1 MKIQLDKLFVLL
13 FISLTSVYFSQKAS
27 VKGKITDQKS
37 ESVYNALV
45 TVSQSTVKAKSDPDG
60 NYELIGIPVSASK
73 TTIEITIKATGY
85 NDFTFN
91 VELEPNQVLEKNIEL
106 TDGVKSFE
114 EAVVIGYGTTRT
126 KDLTGSATVINEKNF
141 TQGSMST
148 PEQLIMGK
156 VSGLKINTNDG
167 APGSGSTLRLR
178 GGTSINASNDPL
190 IVVDGVPLDNGGIAG
205 AANPLSLINPN
216 DIASFVVLKDASATA
231 IYGSRA
237 ANGVILITTKK
248 GSSGNSPLKVIFDT
262 KHSLSTVAKYADV
275 LSGDSLRNLINR
287 IGTPT
292 QQNLLGDANTD
303 WQRVVFRPAYVTDNN
318 VSLTGGIKNF
328 PYRLSFG
335 NRVENGVLLRDQFMR
350 NSVTLNMSPSLLNKN
365 FQLEINNK
373 LVNTRSQF
381 ANRGALG
388 AAYFDPTQPVYSD
401 TSLYGGYYE
410 WLGANGKPNT
420 LASKNPLG
428 LIMQREDQSDVWRY
442 IANAKASYNI
452 PSVRGLKAV
461 VNGGVDLSEGN
472 GYAITPAQSAA
483 GFYTEGSYNAY
494 RSKKANKLVEAYFNY
509 NNSNGTNDQFLVM
522 DLTAGYSY
530 QDWYSASPNWASYN
544 EAQDSIIR
552 QAAAFPF
559 YTKNAMLS
567 YYSRGIFTIKDRYI
581 LNTSLRYDGSSRFSP
596 EARWGLFPSVSAAW
610 VVSDEKFFKNN
621 VKAVNMLKLRAGYG
635 VTGQQDGIGDYAYI
649 SNYFVGDSTAQYIF
663 GLDTFLVYR
672 PSGFDANLKWE
683 QTRSIN
689 LGVDFGI
696 LKDRF
701 SGSIDL
707 YQKITTNLLAVVPV
721 PAGTNFTNEILTNV
735 GSLSNTG
742 IEFSFNAGIFANKNS
757 RFDIMGNASRN
768 INRVIKLSQLEDENS
783 IGVQVGGISG
793 GIGNTVQVHRVNY
806 ATFSYLVYEQIY
818 DNNGAPI
825 QVGQQATIDINND
838 GVVNTSDK
846 WKDIHAYVDRNGD
859 GVININDRYIANKAA
874 ADWFLGLSLNY
885 KYKNWSFG
893 LSMRSE
899 LGGYIYNNIHSN
911 AGTYQSV
918 NGTQGFLNN
927 ISSLYY
933 EDEIQKIATNQLL
946 SDRYLERADFLR
958 LDYFN
963 IGYNFGKL
971 KKLDNKVGLNAS
983 LVINNVFVFTNYSG
997 LDPEIGGGID
1007 NNIYPRPRMYSLN
1020 LSFDF

>member
-1 MKIQLDKLFVLL
+1 MKLQLNKLFVLL
-13 FISLTSVYFSQKAS
+13 FVSMTSVFFSQKAS

-60 NYELIGIPVSASK
+60 NYELVGIPVSSSK
-73 TTIEITIKATGY
+73 TAVEITVKATGY
-85 NDFTFN
+85 NDFTFS

-106 TDGVKSFE
+106 SDGVKSFE
-114 EAVVIGYGTTRT
+114 EAIVIGYGTTRT

-141 TQGSMST
+141 SQGSMST

-156 VSGLKINTNDG
+156 VSGLKIKTHDG

-275 LSGDSLRNLINR
+275 LSGDSMRSLINR
-287 IGTPT
+287 VGTPT

-350 NSVTLNMSPSLLNKN
+350 NSVTLNMSPSFLNKN
-365 FQLEINNK
+365 LQLEVNNK

-401 TSLYGGYYE
+401 TTLYGGYYE
-410 WLGANGKPNT
+410 WLGTNGKPNT
-420 LASKNPLG
+420 LAAKNPLG
-428 LIMQREDQSDVWRY
+428 LIRQREDRSDVWRY

-452 PSVRGLKAV
+452 PGVRGLKAV
-461 VNGGVDLSEGN
+461 VNGGIDLSEGA
-472 GYAITPAQSAA
+472 GFAITPAESAA
-483 GFYTEGSYNAY
+483 GFYTEGSFNAY
-494 RSKKANKLVEAYFNY
+494 RNKKANKLVEAYFNY
-509 NNSNGTNDQFLVM
+509 NNSKGTNDQFLVM

-530 QDWYSASPNWASYN
+530 QDWYSASPNWATYN
-544 EAQDSIIR
+544 EVQDSITR

-581 LNTSLRYDGSSRFSP
+581 LNASLRYDGSSRFSP

-610 VVSDEKFFKNN
+610 VVSDEEFFKNN

-635 VTGQQDGIGDYAYI
+635 ITGQQDGIGDYAYI

-689 LGVDFGI
+689 LGLDFGI

-742 IEFSFNAGIFANKNS
+742 IEFSFNAGVFANKNS

-783 IGVQVGGISG
+783 VGVQVGGISG

-806 ATFSYLVYEQIY
+806 ATFSYLVYEQLY
-818 DNNGAPI
+818 DTNGAPI
-825 QVGQQATIDINND
+825 QVGQQVDFDLNND
-838 GVVNTSDK
+838 GVINASDK
-846 WKDIHAYVDRNGD
+846 WKDIHAYADRNGD
-859 GVININDRYIANKAA
+859 GVINIKDRYIANQAA
-874 ADWFLGLSLNY
+874 PDWFLGLSLNY
-885 KYKNWSFG
+885 QYKNWSFG

-899 LGGYIYNNIHSN
+899 IGGYIYNNIHSN
-911 AGTYQSV
+911 SGTFQSV
-918 NGTQGFLNN
+918 NGTQGFINN

-963 IGYNFGKL
+963 VSYNFGKL
-971 KKLDNKVGLNAS
+971 KAFNNKVGMNATF
-983 LVINNVFVFTNYSG
+983 VVNNIFVFTNYSG

>member
-1 MKIQLDKLFVLL
+1 MKFKLSIFFFFL
-13 FISLTSVYFSQKAS
+13 FILMTGSVISQKAS
-27 VKGKITDQKS
+27 IKGKITDQKS
-37 ESVYNALV
+37 ESVYNALIS
-45 TVSQSTVKAKSDPDG
+45 VSQSTLKTKSDPDG
-60 NYELIGIPVSASK
+60 KYELIGIPVGPSK
-73 TTIEITIKATGY
+73 TTVEVTIKAMGY
-85 NDFTFN
+85 DDFTFT

-114 EAVVIGYGTTRT
+114 EAIVIGYGTTRT

-248 GSSGNSPLKVIFDT
+248 GSSGESPLKVVFDT
-262 KHSLSTVAKYADV
+262 KHSISTVAKYADV
-275 LSGDSLRNLINR
+275 LSGDSLRALINR
-287 IGTPT
+287 IGTPA

-303 WQRVVFRPAYVTDNN
+303 WQRLVFRPAYVTDNN

-335 NRVENGVLLRDQFMR
+335 NRIENGLLLRDQFMR
-350 NSVTLNMSPSLLNKN
+350 NSVTLNLTPSFFDNKL
-365 FQLEINNK
+365 QVEVNNK
-373 LVNTRSQF
+373 LVNTRSFF

-410 WLGANGKPNT
+410 WVGANGNPNT
-420 LASKNPLG
+420 LAAKNPLG
-428 LIMQREDQSDVWRY
+428 LIRQREDQSDVWRF
-442 IANAKASYNI
+442 IGNAKVTYKI
-452 PSVRGLKAV
+452 PFVNGLKAV
-461 VNGGVDLSEGN
+461 VNGGIDQSEGTGATITDSN
-472 GYAITPAQSAA
+472 SASGYFTR
-483 GFYTEGSYNAY
+483 GSYSQY
-494 RSKKANKLVEAYFNY
+494 RSNKGNKLIEAYFNY
-509 NNSNGTNDQFLVM
+509 NNSNGKGNQFLVT

-530 QDWYSASPNWASYN
+530 QDWYSSSPNWAAYN
-544 EAQDSIIR
+544 QAKDSIIGP
-552 QAAAFPF
+552 AAEFPF
-559 YTKNAMLS
+559 YTKNSILS
-567 YYSRGIFTIKDRYI
+567 FYSRGIFTIKDRYI
-581 LNTSLRYDGSSRFSP
+581 LNASLRYDGSSRFSP

-610 VVSDEKFFKNN
+610 VISDERFFKNYM
-621 VKAVNMLKLRAGYG
+621 KKINMLKVRAGYG

-649 SNYFVGDSTAQYIF
+649 SNYFVGTQTAQYIF
-663 GLDTFLVYR
+663 GPDTLLVFR
-672 PSGFDANLKWE
+672 PSGFDANLQWE
-683 QTRSIN
+683 QTSAIN
-689 LGVDFGI
+689 IGLDFGI

-707 YQKITTNLLAVVPV
+707 YQKTTTNLLAVVPV
-721 PAGTNFTNEILTNV
+721 AAGTNFTNEILTNV

-742 IEFSFNAGIFANKNS
+742 IEFSFNAGVFANKNS
-757 RFDIMGNASRN
+757 RLDVMGNASRN

-818 DNNGAPI
+818 DANGAPI

-838 GVVNTSDK
+838 GQITATDK

-885 KYKNWSFG
+885 QYKKWSFG

-911 AGTYQSV
+911 SGTFQSV

-933 EDEIQKIATNQLL
+933 EDEIRKIATNQLL
-946 SDRYLERADFLR
+946 SDRYLEKADFLR
-958 LDYFN
+958 VDYFN
-963 IGYNFGKL
+963 VGYNFGKL
-971 KKLDNKVGLNAS
+971 EIFNDKVGLNAAF
-983 LVINNVFVFTNYSG
+983 VVNNVFVFTNYSG

-1020 LSFDF
+1020 LTFDF

>member
-1 MKIQLDKLFVLL
+1 MKIQLDKFFVLL
-13 FISLTSVYFSQKAS
+13 FVSMTSIFFSQKAS

-60 NYELIGIPVSASK
+60 NYELVGIPISSSK
-73 TTIEITIKATGY
+73 TTVEITIKATGY
-85 NDFTFN
+85 NDLTFT

-114 EAVVIGYGTTRT
+114 EAIVIGYGTTRT

-141 TQGSMST
+141 SQGSMST

-275 LSGDSLRNLINR
+275 LSGDSMRNLINR
-287 IGTPT
+287 VGTPT

-350 NSVTLNMSPSLLNKN
+350 NSVTLNMTPSFLNKN
-365 FQLEINNK
+365 LQLEINNK
-373 LVNTRSQF
+373 LVNTRSNF

-388 AAYFDPTQPVYSD
+388 AAYFDLTQPVYSD
-401 TSLYGGYYE
+401 TTLYGGYNE

-420 LASKNPLG
+420 LAAKNPLG
-428 LIMQREDQSDVWRY
+428 LIRQREDRSDVWRY

-452 PSVRGLKAV
+452 PGVRGLKAV
-461 VNGGVDLSEGN
+461 VNGGMDLSEGT
-472 GYAITPAQSAA
+472 GYAITPAESAS
-483 GFYTEGSYNAY
+483 GFYTEGSFNAY
-494 RSKKANKLVEAYFNY
+494 RNKKANKLVEAYFNY
-509 NNSNGTNDQFLVM
+509 NNSKGTNDQFLVM

-530 QDWYSASPNWASYN
+530 QDWYSASPNWATYN
-544 EAQDSIIR
+544 EAQDSITR

-567 YYSRGIFTIKDRYI
+567 YYSRGIFTIKDRFI
-581 LNTSLRYDGSSRFSP
+581 INGSLRYDGSSRFSP

-610 VVSDEKFFKNN
+610 VVSDEEFFKNN
-621 VKAVNMLKLRAGYG
+621 VKSVNMLKLRAGYG
-635 VTGQQDGIGDYAYI
+635 ITGQQDGIGDYAYI

-683 QTRSIN
+683 QTKSIN
-689 LGVDFGI
+689 FGLDFGI

-742 IEFSFNAGIFANKNS
+742 IEFSFNAGVFAKKNS
-757 RFDIMGNASRN
+757 RLDIMGNASRN

-783 IGVQVGGISG
+783 VGVQVGGISG

-806 ATFSYLVYEQIY
+806 ATFSYLVYEQLY

-825 QVGQQATIDINND
+825 QVGQEATIDINND
-838 GVVNTSDK
+838 GVVNSSDK
-846 WKDIHAYVDRNGD
+846 WKDIHAYADRNGD
-859 GVININDRYIANKAA
+859 GVINIKDRYIANKAA

-885 KYKNWSFG
+885 QYKNWSFG

-899 LGGYIYNNIHSN
+899 IGGYIYNNIHSN
-911 AGTYQSV
+911 SGTFQSV

-933 EDEIQKIATNQLL
+933 EDETQKIATNQLL

-963 IGYNFGKL
+963 VSYNFGKL
-971 KKLDNKVGLNAS
+971 KAFNNKVGMNATF
-983 LVINNVFVFTNYSG
+983 VVNNIFVFTNYSG

>member
-1 MKIQLDKLFVLL
+1 MKLQLDKFFVLL
-13 FISLTSVYFSQKAS
+13 FVLMTSVFFSQKAS

-60 NYELIGIPVSASK
+60 NYELVGIPVSSSK
-73 TTIEITIKATGY
+73 TTVEITIKATGY
-85 NDFTFN
+85 NDLTFT

-141 TQGSMST
+141 SQGSMST

-275 LSGDSLRNLINR
+275 LSGDSMRSLINR
-287 IGTPT
+287 VGTPT

-350 NSVTLNMSPSLLNKN
+350 NSVTLNMSPSFLNKN
-365 FQLEINNK
+365 LQLEVNNK

-401 TSLYGGYYE
+401 TTLYGGYYE
-410 WLGANGKPNT
+410 WLGTNGKPNT
-420 LASKNPLG
+420 LAAKNPLG
-428 LIMQREDQSDVWRY
+428 LIRQREDRSDVWRY

-452 PSVRGLKAV
+452 PGVRGLKAV
-461 VNGGVDLSEGN
+461 VNGGIDLSEGA
-472 GYAITPAQSAA
+472 GFAITPAESAA
-483 GFYTEGSYNAY
+483 GFYTEGSFNAY
-494 RSKKANKLVEAYFNY
+494 RNKKANKLVEAYFNY
-509 NNSNGTNDQFLVM
+509 NNSKGTNDQFLVM

-530 QDWYSASPNWASYN
+530 QDWYSASPNWATYN
-544 EAQDSIIR
+544 EVQDSITR

-581 LNTSLRYDGSSRFSP
+581 LNASLRYDGSSRFSP

-610 VVSDEKFFKNN
+610 VVSDEEFFKNN

-635 VTGQQDGIGDYAYI
+635 ITGQQDGIGDYAYI

-689 LGVDFGI
+689 LGLDFGI

-742 IEFSFNAGIFANKNS
+742 IEFSFNAGVFANKNS

-783 IGVQVGGISG
+783 VGVQVGGISG

-806 ATFSYLVYEQIY
+806 ATFSYLVYEQLY
-818 DNNGAPI
+818 DTNGAPI
-825 QVGQQATIDINND
+825 QVGQQVDFDLNND
-838 GVVNTSDK
+838 GVINASDK
-846 WKDIHAYVDRNGD
+846 WKDIHAYADRNGD
-859 GVININDRYIANKAA
+859 GVINIKDRYIANQAA
-874 ADWFLGLSLNY
+874 PDWFLGLSLNY
-885 KYKNWSFG
+885 QYKNWSFG

-899 LGGYIYNNIHSN
+899 IGGYIYNNIHSN
-911 AGTYQSV
+911 SGTFQSV
-918 NGTQGFLNN
+918 NGTQGFINN

-963 IGYNFGKL
+963 VSYNFGKL
-971 KKLDNKVGLNAS
+971 KVFNNKVGMNATF
-983 LVINNVFVFTNYSG
+983 VVNNIFVFTNYSG

>member
-1 MKIQLDKLFVLL
+1 MKLQLDKFFVLL
-13 FISLTSVYFSQKAS
+13 FVLMTSVFFSQKAS

-60 NYELIGIPVSASK
+60 NYELVGIPVSSSK
-73 TTIEITIKATGY
+73 TTVEITIKATGY
-85 NDFTFN
+85 NDLTFT

-141 TQGSMST
+141 SQGSMST

-275 LSGDSLRNLINR
+275 LSGDSMRSLINR
-287 IGTPT
+287 VGTPT

-350 NSVTLNMSPSLLNKN
+350 NSVTLNMSPSFLNKN
-365 FQLEINNK
+365 LQLEVNNK

-401 TSLYGGYYE
+401 TTLYGGYYE
-410 WLGANGKPNT
+410 WLGTNGKPNT
-420 LASKNPLG
+420 LAAKNPLG
-428 LIMQREDQSDVWRY
+428 LIRQREDRSDVWRY

-452 PSVRGLKAV
+452 PGVRGLKAV
-461 VNGGVDLSEGN
+461 VNGGIDLSEGA
-472 GYAITPAQSAA
+472 GFAITPAESAA
-483 GFYTEGSYNAY
+483 GFYTEGSFNAY
-494 RSKKANKLVEAYFNY
+494 RNKKANKLVEAYFNY
-509 NNSNGTNDQFLVM
+509 NNSKGTNDQFLVM

-530 QDWYSASPNWASYN
+530 QDWYSASPNWATYN
-544 EAQDSIIR
+544 EVQDSITR

-581 LNTSLRYDGSSRFSP
+581 LNASLRYDGSSRFSP
-596 EARWGLFPSVSAAW
+596 EARWGLFPSISAAW
-610 VVSDEKFFKNN
+610 VVSDEEFFKNN

-635 VTGQQDGIGDYAYI
+635 ITGQQDGIGDYAYI

-689 LGVDFGI
+689 LGLDFGI

-742 IEFSFNAGIFANKNS
+742 IEFSFNAGVFANKNS

-783 IGVQVGGISG
+783 VGVQVGGISG

-806 ATFSYLVYEQIY
+806 ATFSYLVYEQLY
-818 DNNGAPI
+818 DTNGAPI
-825 QVGQQATIDINND
+825 QVGQQVDFDLNND
-838 GVVNTSDK
+838 GVINASDK
-846 WKDIHAYVDRNGD
+846 WKDIHAYADRNGD
-859 GVININDRYIANKAA
+859 GVINIKDRYIANQAA
-874 ADWFLGLSLNY
+874 PDWFLGLSLNY
-885 KYKNWSFG
+885 QYKNWSFG

-899 LGGYIYNNIHSN
+899 IGGYIYNNIHSN
-911 AGTYQSV
+911 SGTFQSV
-918 NGTQGFLNN
+918 NGTQGFINN

-963 IGYNFGKL
+963 VSYNFGKL
-971 KKLDNKVGLNAS
+971 KAFNNKVGMNATF
-983 LVINNVFVFTNYSG
+983 VVNNIFVFTNYSG

>member
-1 MKIQLDKLFVLL
+1 MKIQLNKLFFLL
-13 FISLTSVYFSQKAS
+13 FVSMTSVFFSQKAC

-45 TVSQSTVKAKSDPDG
+45 TVSQSTLKAKSDPDG
-60 NYELIGIPVSASK
+60 NYELVGIPVSSSK
-73 TTIEITIKATGY
+73 TAVEITVKATGY
-85 NDFTFN
+85 NDFTFT

-106 TDGVKSFE
+106 SDGVKSFE
-114 EAVVIGYGTTRT
+114 EAIVIGYGTTRT

-141 TQGSMST
+141 SQGSMST

-275 LSGDSLRNLINR
+275 LSGDSMRNLINR
-287 IGTPT
+287 VGTPT

-350 NSVTLNMSPSLLNKN
+350 NSVTLNMSPSFLNKN
-365 FQLEINNK
+365 LQLEVNNK

-401 TSLYGGYYE
+401 TTLYGGYNE

-420 LASKNPLG
+420 LAAKNPLG
-428 LIMQREDQSDVWRY
+428 LIRQREDRSDVWRY

-452 PSVRGLKAV
+452 PGVRGLKAV
-461 VNGGVDLSEGN
+461 VNGGIDLSEGA
-472 GYAITPAQSAA
+472 GYAITPAESAA
-483 GFYTEGSYNAY
+483 GFYTEGSFNAY
-494 RSKKANKLVEAYFNY
+494 RNKKANKLVEAYFNY
-509 NNSNGTNDQFLVM
+509 NNSKGTNDQFLVM

-530 QDWYSASPNWASYN
+530 QDWYSASPNWATYN
-544 EAQDSIIR
+544 EVQDSITR

-559 YTKNAMLS
+559 FTKNAMLS

-581 LNTSLRYDGSSRFSP
+581 LNASLRYDGSSRFSP

-610 VVSDEKFFKNN
+610 VVSDEEFFKNN

-635 VTGQQDGIGDYAYI
+635 ITGQQDGIGDYAYI

-689 LGVDFGI
+689 LGLDFGI

-742 IEFSFNAGIFANKNS
+742 IEFSFNAGVFANKNS

-783 IGVQVGGISG
+783 VGVQVGGISG

-806 ATFSYLVYEQIY
+806 ATFSYLVYEQLY
-818 DNNGAPI
+818 DTNGAPI
-825 QVGQQATIDINND
+825 QVGQQVDFDLNND
-838 GVVNTSDK
+838 GVINASDK
-846 WKDIHAYVDRNGD
+846 WKDIHAYADRNGD
-859 GVININDRYIANKAA
+859 GVINIKDRYIANQAA
-874 ADWFLGLSLNY
+874 PDWFLGLSLNY
-885 KYKNWSFG
+885 QYKNWSFG

-899 LGGYIYNNIHSN
+899 IGGYIYNNIHSN
-911 AGTYQSV
+911 SGTFQSV
-918 NGTQGFLNN
+918 NGTQGFINN

-963 IGYNFGKL
+963 VSYNFGKL
-971 KKLDNKVGLNAS
+971 KAFNNKVGMNATF
-983 LVINNVFVFTNYSG
+983 VVNNIFVFTNYSG

>member
-365 FQLEINNK
+365 LQLEINNK

-971 KKLDNKVGLNAS
+971 KILNNKVGLNAS

>member
-1 MKIQLDKLFVLL
+1 M
-13 FISLTSVYFSQKAS
+13 SMTSVFYSQKAS
-27 VKGKITDQKS
+27 VKGKISDQKS

-45 TVSQSTVKAKSDPDG
+45 SVSQSTVKAKSDPDG
-60 NYELIGIPVSASK
+60 NYELVGIPVGTSK
-73 TTIEITIKATGY
+73 TTIEITVKATGY
-85 NDFTFN
+85 NDLTFT

-275 LSGDSLRNLINR
+275 LSGDSMRNLINR

-318 VSLTGGIKNF
+318 VSLTGGIKNL

-350 NSVTLNMSPSLLNKN
+350 NSVTLNMSPSFLNKN
-365 FQLEINNK
+365 LQFEINNK
-373 LVNTRSQF
+373 LVNTRSNF

-401 TSLYGGYYE
+401 TTLYGGYYE

-420 LASKNPLG
+420 LAAKNPLG
-428 LIMQREDQSDVWRY
+428 LIMQREDRSDVWRY
-442 IANAKASYNI
+442 IANAKATYNI
-452 PSVRGLKAV
+452 PGVRGLKAV
-461 VNGGVDLSEGN
+461 INGGIDLSEGN
-472 GYAITPAQSAA
+472 GFAVTPAVSAA
-483 GFYTEGSYNAY
+483 GFYTEGSYNTY
-494 RSKKANKLVEAYFNY
+494 RNKKANKLVEAYFNY
-509 NNSNGTNDQFLVM
+509 NNSKGTNDQFLVM

-581 LNTSLRYDGSSRFSP
+581 VNASLRYDGSSRFSP
-596 EARWGLFPSVSAAW
+596 ESRWGLFPSVSAAW
-610 VVSDEKFFKNN
+610 VVSDEDFFKNN
-621 VKAVNMLKLRAGYG
+621 VKSVNMLKLRAGYG
-635 VTGQQDGIGDYAYI
+635 ITGQQDGIGDYAYI

-663 GLDTFLVYR
+663 GLDTFLVFR

-701 SGSIDL
+701 SGSVDL

-757 RFDIMGNASRN
+757 RLDIMGNASRN

-783 IGVQVGGISG
+783 VGVQVGGISG

-818 DNNGAPI
+818 DDNGAPI
-825 QVGQQATIDINND
+825 QVGQQATIDVNND

-846 WKDIHAYVDRNGD
+846 WKDIHAYVDRNDD
-859 GVININDRYIANKAA
+859 GVINIKDRYISNQAA
-874 ADWFLGLSLNY
+874 PDWFLGLSLNY
-885 KYKNWSFG
+885 QYKNWSFG

-911 AGTYQSV
+911 SGTFQSV

-963 IGYNFGKL
+963 VGYNFGKL
-971 KKLDNKVGLNAS
+971 KVFDNKVGLNAT

>member
-1 MKIQLDKLFVLL
+1 MKLQLNKLFVLL
-13 FISLTSVYFSQKAS
+13 FVSMTSVFFSQKAS

-60 NYELIGIPVSASK
+60 NYELVGIPVSSSK
-73 TTIEITIKATGY
+73 TAVEITVKATGY
-85 NDFTFN
+85 NDFTFT

-106 TDGVKSFE
+106 SDGVKSFE
-114 EAVVIGYGTTRT
+114 EAIVIGYGTTRT

-141 TQGSMST
+141 SQGSMST

-275 LSGDSLRNLINR
+275 LSGDSMRNLINR
-287 IGTPT
+287 VGTPT

-350 NSVTLNMSPSLLNKN
+350 NSVTLNMSPSFLNKN
-365 FQLEINNK
+365 LQLEINNK

-401 TSLYGGYYE
+401 TTLYGGYYE
-410 WLGANGKPNT
+410 WLGTNGKPNT
-420 LASKNPLG
+420 LAAKNPLG
-428 LIMQREDQSDVWRY
+428 LIMQREDRSDVWRY

-452 PSVRGLKAV
+452 PGVRGLKAV
-461 VNGGVDLSEGN
+461 VNGGIDLSEGA
-472 GYAITPAQSAA
+472 GYAITPAESAA
-483 GFYTEGSYNAY
+483 GFYTEGSFNAY
-494 RSKKANKLVEAYFNY
+494 RNKKANKLVEAYFNY
-509 NNSNGTNDQFLVM
+509 NNSKGTNDQFLVM

-530 QDWYSASPNWASYN
+530 QDWYSASPNWATYN
-544 EAQDSIIR
+544 EAQDSITR

-559 YTKNAMLS
+559 YTKNSMLS

-581 LNTSLRYDGSSRFSP
+581 LNASLRYDGSSRFSP

-610 VVSDEKFFKNN
+610 VVSDEEFFKNN

-635 VTGQQDGIGDYAYI
+635 ITGQQDGIGDYAYI

-663 GLDTFLVYR
+663 GLDTFLVFR

-689 LGVDFGI
+689 LGLDFGI

-742 IEFSFNAGIFANKNS
+742 IEFSFNAGVFANKNS

-768 INRVIKLSQLEDENS
+768 INRVLKLSQLEDENS
-783 IGVQVGGISG
+783 VGVQVGGISG

-806 ATFSYLVYEQIY
+806 ATFSYLVYEQLY
-818 DNNGAPI
+818 DANGAPI

-838 GVVNTSDK
+838 GQITATDK
-846 WKDIHAYVDRNGD
+846 WKDIHAYADRNGD
-859 GVININDRYIANKAA
+859 GVINIKDRYIANQAA
-874 ADWFLGLSLNY
+874 PDWFLGLSLNY
-885 KYKNWSFG
+885 QYKNWSFG

-899 LGGYIYNNIHSN
+899 IGGYIYNNIHSN
-911 AGTYQSV
+911 SGTFQSV
-918 NGTQGFLNN
+918 NGTQGFINN

-963 IGYNFGKL
+963 VSYNFGKL
-971 KKLDNKVGLNAS
+971 KAFNNKVGMNATF
-983 LVINNVFVFTNYSG
+983 VVNNVFVFTNYSG

>member
-1 MKIQLDKLFVLL
+1 KIIASIFIVILL
-13 FISLTSVYFSQKAS
+13 SIVGNAQTTVISGS
-27 VKGKITDQKS
+27 VKDPLGKPVFNATIVLEGKNVGARTDDEGKFKFTATGSGTFTLSCRFVDFESLS
-37 ESVYNALV
+37 EQIELKGGTV
-45 TVSQSTVKAKSDPDG
+45 TVG
-60 NYELIGIPVSASK
+60 
-73 TTIEITIKATGY
+73 
-85 NDFTFN
+85 FTFN
-91 VELEPNQVLEKNIEL
+91 KNPKGLNEVVL
-106 TDGVKSFE
+106 
-114 EAVVIGYGTTRT
+114 IGYGTTRT
-126 KDLTGSATVINEKNF
+126 KDLTGSAVVINEKNF

-237 ANGVILITTKK
+237 ANGVILITTKR
-248 GSSGNSPLKVIFDT
+248 GSSGKTPLKVIFDS

-275 LSGDSLRNLINR
+275 LSGDSLRSLVMRRGN
-287 IGTPT
+287 PT
-292 QQNLLGDANTD
+292 QQALLGTANTD
-303 WQRVVFRPAYVTDNN
+303 WQREVFRPAYVTDNN
-318 VSLTGGIKNF
+318 VSLTGGIEGL

-335 NRVENGVLLRDQFMR
+335 NRLENGVLTRDQFQR
-350 NSVTLNMSPSLLNKN
+350 NSLSLSLTPSFFKDIV
-365 FQLEINNK
+365 QLEVNNK
-373 LVNTRSQF
+373 LVNTRSFF

-401 TSLYGGYYE
+401 TTTYGGYFE
-410 WLGANGKPNT
+410 WIGANGKPNT
-420 LASKNPLG
+420 LAAKNPLG
-428 LIMQREDQSDVWRY
+428 LIKQREDQSDVWRL
-442 IANAKASYNI
+442 IGNAKVTFEI
-452 PSVRGLKAV
+452 PFVNGLKAV
-461 VNGGVDLSEGN
+461 VNGGIDQSEGTGATITDSN
-472 GYAITPAQSAA
+472 SASGYFTR
-483 GFYTEGSYNAY
+483 GSYSQY
-494 RSKKANKLVEAYFNY
+494 RSNKGNKLFEAYFNY
-509 NNSNGTNDQFLVM
+509 NNSNGKGNQFLVT

-530 QDWYSASPNWASYN
+530 QDWYSSSPNWAAYN
-544 EAQDSIIR
+544 QAKDSIIGP
-552 QAAAFPF
+552 AAEFPF
-559 YTKNAMLS
+559 YTKNSILS
-567 YYSRGIFTIKDRYI
+567 FYSRGIFTFKDRYI
-581 LNTSLRYDGSSRFSP
+581 LNASLRYDGSSRFSP

-610 VVSDEKFFKNN
+610 VISDESFFKNYM
-621 VKAVNMLKLRAGYG
+621 KKINMLKVRAGYG

-649 SNYFVGDSTAQYIF
+649 SNYFVGTQTAQYIF
-663 GLDTFLVYR
+663 GPDTLLVFR

-683 QTRSIN
+683 QTSAIN
-689 LGVDFGI
+689 IGLDFGI

-707 YQKITTNLLAVVPV
+707 YQKTTTNLLAVVPV
-721 PAGTNFTNEILTNV
+721 AAGTNFTNEILTNV
-735 GSLSNTG
+735 GSLRNTG
-742 IEFSFNAGIFANKNS
+742 IEFSFNAGVFANKNS
-757 RFDIMGNASRN
+757 RLDVMGNASRN

-818 DNNGAPI
+818 DANGAPI
-825 QVGQQATIDINND
+825 QVGQQANIDINND
-838 GVVNTSDK
+838 GQITATDK

-885 KYKNWSFG
+885 QYKKWSFG

-911 AGTYQSV
+911 SGTFQSV

-933 EDEIQKIATNQLL
+933 EYEIRKIATNQLL
-946 SDRYLERADFLR
+946 SDRYLEKADFLR
-958 LDYFN
+958 VDYFN
-963 IGYNFGKL
+963 VGYNFGKL
-971 KKLDNKVGLNAS
+971 KVFENKVGLNAAF
-983 LVINNVFVFTNYSG
+983 VINNVFVFTNYSG

-1020 LSFDF
+1020 LTFDF

>member
-1 MKIQLDKLFVLL
+1 MKIQLDKFFVLL
-13 FISLTSVYFSQKAS
+13 FISLTSLFYSQKAS

-45 TVSQSTVKAKSDPDG
+45 SVSQTNVKAKSDPDG
-60 NYELIGIPVSASK
+60 NYELVGIPVGVSK
-73 TTIEITIKATGY
+73 TTIEITVKATGY
-85 NDFTFN
+85 NDLTFT
-91 VELEPNQVLEKNIEL
+91 VELEPNQVFEKNIEL
-106 TDGVKSFE
+106 SDGVKSFE

-141 TQGSMST
+141 AQGSMST

-248 GSSGNSPLKVIFDT
+248 GSSGDSPLKVNFDT

-275 LSGDSLRNLINR
+275 LSGDSMRSLINR
-287 IGTPT
+287 VGTPT
-292 QQNLLGDANTD
+292 QQNLLGGANTD
-303 WQRVVFRPAYVTDNN
+303 WQREVFRPAYVTDNN

-335 NRVENGVLLRDQFMR
+335 NRVENGVLKRDQFMR
-350 NSVTLNMSPSLLNKN
+350 NSVTLNMTPSFLNKN
-365 FQLEINNK
+365 LQLEVNNK
-373 LVNTRSQF
+373 LVNTRSFF

-401 TSLYGGYYE
+401 TTLYGGYNE
-410 WLGANGKPNT
+410 WLGTNGKPNT
-420 LASKNPLG
+420 LAAKNPLG
-428 LIMQREDQSDVWRY
+428 LLMQREDQSNVWRY
-442 IANAKASYNI
+442 IGNAKVSYNI
-452 PSVRGLKAV
+452 PKVRGLKAV
-461 VNGGVDLSEGN
+461 INGGIDLSEGT
-472 GYAITPAQSAA
+472 GYAVTPAESAS

-494 RSKKANKLVEAYFNY
+494 RNKKANKLVEAYFNY
-509 NNSNGTNDQFLVM
+509 NNSKGTNDQFLVM

-530 QDWYSASPNWASYN
+530 QDWYSASPNWATYN
-544 EAQDSIIR
+544 EAQDSITR

-581 LNTSLRYDGSSRFSP
+581 INASVRYDGSSRFSP

-610 VVSDEKFFKNN
+610 VVSDEEFFKNN
-621 VKAVNMLKLRAGYG
+621 VKSVNMLKLRAGYG

-663 GLDTFLVYR
+663 GLDTFLVFR

-689 LGVDFGI
+689 LGLDFGI

-701 SGSIDL
+701 SGSVDV

-721 PAGTNFTNEILTNV
+721 AAGTNFTNEILTNV

-742 IEFSFNAGIFANKNS
+742 VEFSFNAGVFANKNS

-768 INRVIKLSQLEDENS
+768 INRVIKLSQLEDESS

-818 DNNGAPI
+818 DANGAPI

-838 GVVNTSDK
+838 GQITETDK
-846 WKDIHAYVDRNGD
+846 WKDIHAYADRNGD
-859 GVININDRYIANKAA
+859 GVINIKDRYIANQAA
-874 ADWFLGLSLNY
+874 PDWFLGLSLNY
-885 KYKNWSFG
+885 QYKNWSFG

-911 AGTYQSV
+911 SGTFQSV

-963 IGYNFGKL
+963 VSYNFGKL
-971 KKLDNKVGLNAS
+971 KAFNNKVGMNATF
-983 LVINNVFVFTNYSG
+983 VVNNVFVFTNYSG